1 MRYESYTR
9 LLSQKTGKT
18 FEKKGEEN
26 MKLRRTALGLLMS
39 AAMLLPL
46 TGCGS
51 EPSAKTTSVESTED
65 EASKDGS
72 SDAETK
78 NDAAG
83 SDFKEALDSYEAF
96 MDDYVEFM
104 EKYKDSD
111 NVEEMMND
119 YNDYLEKYTELTKK
133 MEDVKEDELTDDELQ
148 YYTEVMTR
156 VSQKLLDAAGTQ

>member
-1 MRYESYTR
+1 
-9 LLSQKTGKT
+9 
-18 FEKKGEEN
+18 
-26 MKLRRTALGLLMS
+26 
-39 AAMLLPL
+39 
-46 TGCGS
+46 
-51 EPSAKTTSVESTED
+51 
-65 EASKDGS
+65 
-72 SDAETK
+72 
-78 NDAAG
+78 
-83 SDFKEALDSYEAF
+83 